1 MSKPV
6 IGLGGVLEKAPP
18 TSAFPSFRRLFT
30 NEGYL
35 SKLQKA
41 GALPI
46 LLPMVPPTDLELL
59 VSLCDGILLPGGPD
73 VDPSLY
79 NQERHELCGPSD
91 MDADRYQ
98 IQLFR
103 IARKL
108 DKPILGIC
116 RGAQLINVAQ
126 GGTLF
131 QDYHLQS
138 EKPITHPD
146 YERWGSVSHQVEITP
161 DSKLYE
167 LFKTTTLGV
176 NSLHHQSVAK
186 PGEHCIVTAR
196 SADDGIEAIEL
207 SSGAWCI
214 GVQWHPEA
222 MGSEMDCLF
231 EAFIKQALSQG
242 KSGFP
247 RTP

>member
-1 MSKPV
+1 M
-6 IGLGGVLEKAPP
+6 
-18 TSAFPSFRRLFT
+18 
-30 NEGYL
+30 
-35 SKLQKA
+35 
-41 GALPI
+41 
-46 LLPMVPPTDLELL
+46 
-59 VSLCDGILLPGGPD
+59 
-73 VDPSLY
+73 
-79 NQERHELCGPSD
+79 
-91 MDADRYQ
+91 
-98 IQLFR
+98 
-103 IARKL
+103 
-108 DKPILGIC
+108 
-116 RGAQLINVAQ
+116 INVAQ

-222 MGSEMDCLF
+222 LGSEMDCLF
-231 EAFIKQALSQG
+231 EAFIKQALS
-242 KSGFP
+242 
-247 RTP
+247 

>member
-91 MDADRYQ
+91 MDVDRYQ

-103 IARKL
+103 MARKL
-108 DKPILGIC
+108 NKPILGIC
-116 RGAQLINVAQ
+116 RGTQLINVAQ

-131 QDYHLQS
+131 QDYRLQS
-138 EKPITHPD
+138 EKPIAHPD
-146 YERWGSVSHQVEITP
+146 YERWGSKSHQVELSP
-161 DSKLYE
+161 QSKLYK
-167 LFKTTTLGV
+167 LFKTHTLGV

-196 SADDGIEAIEL
+196 SADDSIEAIEL

>member
-18 TSAFPSFRRLFT
+18 TSAFPTFRRLFT

-35 SKLQKA
+35 AKLQKA

-46 LLPMVPPTDLELL
+46 LLPIASQADLECM
-59 VSLCDGILLPGGPD
+59 VGLCDGILLPGGPD
-73 VDPSLY
+73 IDPSFY

-91 MDADRYQ
+91 LDGDRYQ
-98 IQLFR
+98 IQLFH

-108 DKPILGIC
+108 NKPILGIC

-131 QDYHLQS
+131 QDYRLQS
-138 EKPITHPD
+138 VNPIIHPD
-146 YERWGSVSHQVEITP
+146 YQRWDCVSHQVEVVPNSI
-161 DSKLYE
+161 LFE
-167 LFKTTTLGV
+167 LFLTDSLGV
-176 NSLHHQSVAK
+176 NSLHHQSIAK
-186 PGEHCIVTAR
+186 PGTDCKVTAF
-196 SADDGIEAIEL
+196 SSDGSIEAIEL
-207 SSGAWCI
+207 SSGAWCT

-231 EAFIKQALSQG
+231 EAFINEALA
-242 KSGFP
+242 
-247 RTP
+247 

>member
-18 TSAFPSFRRLFT
+18 TSAFPTFRRLFT

-35 SKLQKA
+35 AKLQKA

-46 LLPMVPPTDLELL
+46 LLPMVPPTDLEQL

-73 VDPSLY
+73 IDPSLY
-79 NQERHELCGPSD
+79 NQARHKLCGPSD
-91 MDADRYQ
+91 MDVDCYQ

-103 IARKL
+103 MARKL
-108 DKPILGIC
+108 NKPVLGIC

-131 QDYHLQS
+131 QDYRLQS
-138 EKPITHPD
+138 EEPLIHPD
-146 YERWGSVSHQVEITP
+146 YQRWGTVSHQVEVTLN
-161 DSKLYE
+161 SLLHG
-167 LFKTTTLGV
+167 LFRTNTLGV
-176 NSLHHQSVAK
+176 NSLHHQSIAR
-186 PGEHCIVTAR
+186 PGADCKVTAV
-196 SADDGIEAIEL
+196 SPDGSVEAIEL
-207 SSGAWCI
+207 EGGAWCI

-231 EAFIKQALSQG
+231 EAFIKKTLS
-242 KSGFP
+242 
-247 RTP
+247 